1 MQGQK
6 TDVET
11 NMMMMMT
18 IMMQYQDDRI
28 AASKKVNCWQI
39 INPQKYNSHVK
50 LFLYTQIL
58 KCNYKNYKQKVI
70 YANAI
75 KNR

>member
-18 IMMQYQDDRI
+18 IMMQYQDNRL
-28 AASKKVNCWQI
+28 ATSKNVNCWQI
-39 INPQKYNSHVK
+39 TNHQKYDPHVK

-58 KCNYKNYKQKVI
+58 KCNYKNYKQNVI
-70 YANAI
+70 YAYAI

>member
-11 NMMMMMT
+11 IMMMMMIT

-28 AASKKVNCWQI
+28 AASKNVNCWQI
-39 INPQKYNSHVK
+39 INPQKYNPHVK
-50 LFLYTQIL
+50 LFLYTQIQMQL
-58 KCNYKNYKQKVI
+58 QKLQT
-70 YANAI
+70 
-75 KNR
+75 